1 MASLLLEDEKLIQC
15 TLTRYILKPVEQN
28 GLGFKYPIFLTCF
41 HMAFATV
48 GTRLLA
54 RYTHLLDGLANVEM
68 TNDRWVRNILPIGI
82 LFSASLALSN
92 YAYLYLSVAY
102 IQMIKVR
109 LAILSNARSRPEHR
123 LTQRLL

>member
-1 MASLLLEDEKLIQC
+1 
-15 TLTRYILKPVEQN
+15 
-28 GLGFKYPIFLTCF
+28 
-41 HMAFATV
+41 MAFATV

-102 IQMIKVR
+102 IQMIKVG
-109 LAILSNARSRPEHR
+109 A
-123 LTQRLL
+123 TLLPALVGEVIN